1 MPDRILDAH
10 TRDIIKHLELH
21 ARDVIAGIRY
31 GMHRSKRRGTSTDF
45 LHHRGY
51 IPGDPLKHL
60 DWKVFGRT
68 ERYYVKTFLEDSA
81 MTLWTLLDVS
91 GSMTADAGVAHEGD
105 REIELPTKFLVGARL
120 AAALSCLVIN
130 QQDRAGLVLA
140 GREPALIRPGS
151 SQPHLTLMLHEL
163 AGLEVRDE
171 ADPSE
176 ALERVEEAASG
187 PGIVAFITD
196 LFYEAEPVQERIK
209 HLRARGHDVIL
220 FQVVSPQE
228 EDFPFNRWV
237 EFDCAER
244 AGVRHRLDA
253 TLLAEVYRKEYAA
266 FRESWED
273 FCRRQRVD
281 LVLMRTDADLQE
293 TLNAYLRRREM
304 IER

>member
-1 MPDRILDAH
+1 MPERILDAR
-10 TRDIIKHLELH
+10 TRDLLKHLEIY
-21 ARDVIAGIRY
+21 ARDVITGIRY

-68 ERYYVKTFLEDSA
+68 ERYYVKTFLEDSS
-81 MTLWTLLDVS
+81 MTLWTVLDVS
-91 GSMTADAGVAHEGD
+91 GSMMADPGVSYEGD
-105 REIELPTKFLVGARL
+105 REVELPSKFLVGARL

-140 GREPALIRPGS
+140 GEKQAVIRPGS
-151 SQPHLTLMLHEL
+151 SQPHLTLMLHETVSVD
-163 AGLEVRDE
+163 VRGG
-171 ADPSE
+171 ADPAD
-176 ALERVEEAASG
+176 ALKRVEENAGG
-187 PGIVAFITD
+187 PGIVALVTD
-196 LFYEAEPVQERIK
+196 LFYDPEAVRQRLK
-209 HLRARGHDVIL
+209 SLRARGHDVIL

-228 EDFPFNRWV
+228 ADFPFNRWV

-253 TLLAEVYRKEYAA
+253 TLLAEVYRKEYAS
-266 FRESWED
+266 FMEDWET

-281 LVLMRTDADLQE
+281 LVPVRTDADLQE
-293 TLNAYLRRREM
+293 AINAYLRQRQM